1 MVATATGRDT
11 PDNRIWR
18 LSALG
23 IFLAALF
30 FAASLTPS
38 LVTRTPFLQGAL
50 AGISAA
56 VGYALAALPVW
67 LWRLML
73 LPEPGQAAQ
82 RRWSIALGI
91 ASVAVAGIAL
101 TQTSAWQNATRRV
114 MDLPPVESGHPF
126 TVAAVAL
133 AVFAVLWVVGTAASA
148 VARRTGRLLSRVLP
162 GRTGPLL
169 GFLLTLALVVSLVDG
184 VLVRRI
190 MEAADAS
197 FAAAEAFIEPEQER
211 PTDPGLSGSAASLIS
226 WEDLGNRGRDF
237 IARTPSPEEISA
249 FTGAPALR
257 PVRVYV
263 GRVAAETP
271 RERAELA
278 LAELI
283 RTGGFEREI
292 LVIATP
298 PGTGWMDPG
307 AHDPIDFIWGGDI
320 AQVGIQYSYLTSV
333 LSILTNVQYG
343 LDQAETLF
351 DVIYGHW
358 TTLPPETRPKLY
370 IFGLSQGAMNSQAT
384 LPFLDVLAD
393 PPQGALWAGSPFLS
407 SFWSHVRDNRVPGSP
422 AWRPEFGNGSLVRV
436 LTQSGAVSGD
446 PAPWGPMRFVFLNYP
461 SDPLVE
467 FDFATLWREP
477 PWLSETPRAPDVAP
491 EMGWYPLV
499 TAFQLALDMA
509 APLGV
514 PGFGHFYIADDYIDA
529 WAALTEPPGWS
540 PARADALRALMATR
554 DPPW

>member
-1 MVATATGRDT
+1 MEAADRPFNGA
-11 PDNRIWR
+11 RIWR

-23 IFLAALF
+23 LFAAALF

-38 LVTRTPFLQGAL
+38 LVTRTPFMQGAL
-50 AGISAA
+50 AGIAA
-56 VGYALAALPVW
+56 ALGYALAAFPVW

-73 LPEPGQAAQ
+73 LPEPGPVTQ
-82 RRWSIALGI
+82 RRAAVALGVAALAIALL
-91 ASVAVAGIAL
+91 AL
-101 TQTSAWQNATRRV
+101 TRTSEWQNATRRV
-114 MDLPPVESGHPF
+114 MDLPPVETGHPL
-126 TVAAVAL
+126 TVALVAL
-133 AVFAVLWVVGTAASA
+133 AVFALLWLLGTAITA
-148 VARRTGRLLSRVLP
+148 VARRAGHLLGRALP
-162 GRTGPLL
+162 GRVGPML
-169 GFLLTLALVVSLVDG
+169 GFVLTLALFASLVDG

-190 MEAADAS
+190 MAAADAS
-197 FAAAEAFIEPEQER
+197 FARAEAFFQPDQER
-211 PTDPGLSGSAASLIS
+211 PTDPGLSGSAASLVS
-226 WEDLGNRGRDF
+226 WEDLGAQGRDF

-257 PVRVYV
+257 PIRVYV
-263 GRVAAETP
+263 GRVAADTP

-283 RTGGFEREI
+283 RTGAFDRRI

-307 AHDPIDFIWGGDI
+307 AHDPIDFMWGGDI

-343 LDQAETLF
+343 LDQAEALF
-351 DVIYGHW
+351 DVVYGHW
-358 TTLPPETRPKLY
+358 TTLPPETRPRLY

-467 FDFATLWREP
+467 FDFATFWRAP

-491 EMGWYPLV
+491 EMRWYPVV
-499 TAFQLALDMA
+499 TALQIGLDMT

-514 PGFGHFYIADDYIDA
+514 PGFGHFYVADDYIDA
-529 WAALTEPPGWS
+529 WAALTDPPFWS
-540 PARADALRALMATR
+540 PARAEALRALMASR
-554 DPPW
+554 PAPW

>member
-1 MVATATGRDT
+1 MEATASRHDR
-11 PDNRIWR
+11 PEVRVWR

-23 IFLAALF
+23 LFLAALF

-56 VGYALAALPVW
+56 AGYAVAALPVW

-73 LPEPGQAAQ
+73 LPEPGPAAQ
-82 RRWSIALGI
+82 RRWGLVLAL
-91 ASVAVAGIAL
+91 AGLATVVLAL
-101 TQTSAWQNATRRV
+101 ARTSAWQNATRRV

-126 TVAAVAL
+126 TVAAVGL
-133 AVFAVLWVVGTAASA
+133 AVFALLWLIGTAITASA
-148 VARRTGRLLSRVLP
+148 RRIGRLLGRVLP
-162 GRTGPLL
+162 GRVGPAL
-169 GFLLTLALVVSLVDG
+169 GFLLTVAIFASLVNG
-184 VLVRRI
+184 FLISRL
-190 MEAADAS
+190 MTAADAS
-197 FAAAEAFIEPEQER
+197 FARAEALFEPDQER
-211 PTDPGLSGSAASLIS
+211 PTDPGLSGSAASLVS

-237 IARTPSPEEISA
+237 ISRTPSPEEISA

-263 GRVAAETP
+263 GRVAAESP

-283 RTGGFEREI
+283 RTGGFDREI
-292 LVIATP
+292 LIIATP

-307 AHDPIDFIWGGDI
+307 AHDTIDFMWGGDI

-343 LDQAETLF
+343 LDQAEALF
-351 DVIYGHW
+351 DVVYGHW
-358 TTLPPETRPKLY
+358 TTLPPESRPKLY
-370 IFGLSQGAMNSQAT
+370 IFGLSQGALNSQAT

-393 PPQGALWAGSPFLS
+393 PPNGALWAGSPFIS
-407 SFWSHVRDNRVPGSP
+407 SFWSHVRENRVPGSP

-436 LTQSGAVSGD
+436 MTQDGAMSD
-446 PAPWGPMRFVFLNYP
+446 DLAPWGPMRFVFLNYP

-467 FDFATLWREP
+467 FDFATLWRAP
-477 PWLSETPRAPDVAP
+477 PWLSEKPRAPDVAP

-509 APLGV
+509 GPLGV
-514 PGFGHFYIADDYIDA
+514 AGFGHYYIANDYIDA
-529 WAALTEPPGWS
+529 WAELTDPPGWS
-540 PARADALRALMATR
+540 RARSDALRAYFATR
-554 DPPW
+554 PPPW